1 MQQNQQFIDSL
12 IGLKKHYERECSTYS
27 TLITDSKERST
38 NHVNMLLFDPTVSDQ
53 ALTETIVSMRHQW
66 QTNIRDYEHKIYHAK
81 EQINHVNALLVD
93 LLEMPHSSR
102 DIDIQESTLEKE
114 EVSSLSEALEKV
126 SAESHTCLQEIE
138 FQEMPLSGSVPVFV
152 KSDESPDEVPYLAP
166 VLLPQYQTFTQIEA
180 VESLLKTYAGA
191 VLHIDYIVRTLYGN
205 SAPKIE
211 IMSEILSLGVTQGLW
226 SEIPD
231 EPDCY
236 TWDLKLIEPEEST
249 PDEKE
254 QILASDHPK
263 EQILEPEHSIN
274 LTDDKE
280 RSTDLMLPDYQHLGI
295 SKAIES
301 VLKENAPR
309 PLNINAV
316 AQKLF
321 GSSDS
326 KIRKRVA
333 KALVKGVSANRWKR
347 VPRQAGVYCAF

>member
-12 IGLKKHYERECSTYS
+12 IGLKKHYELICSS
-27 TLITDSKERST
+27 HSALITDSKERLT
-38 NHVNMLLFDPTVSDQ
+38 NHVNMLLFDSTVKDET
-53 ALTETIVSMRHQW
+53 LTETIVSMRRQW
-66 QTNIRDYEHKIYHAK
+66 QNSICDYEHQIYHAK

-93 LLEMPHSSR
+93 LLEMPHSSP
-102 DIDIQESTLEKE
+102 DVDIQESTLEKE
-114 EVSSLSEALEKV
+114 EVNSLSEAVEKV
-126 SAESHTCLQEIE
+126 SAELHTLGEEIE
-138 FQEMPLSGSVPVFV
+138 LQEMPLSDSVPAFV
-152 KSDESPDEVPYLAP
+152 KSEESPNEVEEAP

-180 VESLLKTYAGA
+180 VESLLKTYPGA

-205 SAPKIE
+205 RSPTME
-211 IMSEILSLGVTQGLW
+211 VMSEILNLGVTKGLW
-226 SEIPD
+226 YQIPD

-236 TWDLKLIEPEEST
+236 TWDLKLVEPDEQT
-249 PDEKE
+249 LDEKE
-254 QILASDHPK
+254 QILESDHPI
-263 EQILEPEHSIN
+263 EQILELEHSIN